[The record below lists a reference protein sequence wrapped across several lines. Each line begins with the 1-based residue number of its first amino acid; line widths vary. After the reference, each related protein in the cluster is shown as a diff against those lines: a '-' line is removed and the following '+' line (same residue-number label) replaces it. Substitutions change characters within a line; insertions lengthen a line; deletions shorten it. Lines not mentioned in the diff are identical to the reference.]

1 MKSWTEMSRCPDGG
15 GVRELAREA
24 LFPAGS
30 GACYP
35 GSVTS
40 LLAFRLVVMLLSVA
54 VLVPGLLGGDL
65 RRMAVPMG
73 LLGLML
79 WGGRGMLLG
88 LIVATLFSSQVR
100 RSRERRRLNLARRTE
115 RRRALA

>member
-1 MKSWTEMSRCPDGG
+1 VKSRDSDPDGSVSG
-15 GVRELAREA
+15 LAPDVP
-24 LFPAGS
+24 FPAGAE
-30 GACYP
+30 ACYP
-35 GSVTS
+35 GPVTS
-40 LLAFRLVVMLLSVA
+40 LLAFRLVVMLLSAA

-88 LIVATLFSSQVR
+88 LIVATLFSSQVH
-100 RSRERRRLNLARRTE
+100 RSRERRRLNLARRAG